1 MVWLNKLELESVL
14 CSENVYVVFLSQ
26 TLLQNKKP
34 VISISNKVL
43 GAFKT
48 RCASRRLILPPPPL
62 PSQNETWLLLLYFTF
77 FSMYSLLLLNTKLSL
92 SYVLYISS
100 KKFSCIVH
108 RAATGGRRVLVLVK
122 EKQNT
127 KFLNTR
133 LIPIKV

>member
-1 MVWLNKLELESVL
+1 MVWLNKLELESAL
-14 CSENVYVVFLSQ
+14 WSENVYVVFLSQ

-62 PSQNETWLLLLYFTF
+62 PSQNETWLLLYFTF